1 MEKEF
6 LVRVTYSRDY
16 VRLQGSEVKVIMTLS
31 KIQELVG
38 EDSQRIDY
46 GDEATFHTEQ
56 PADKEKWTMH
66 SGSHPEGLNAKIE
79 KKVEDFVALGFG
91 EDAVRSVI
99 KKSGP
104 QLSQDELM
112 TKLLQMKKACPQGGS
127 QDPPVARTPTAA
139 ELTPPPPLVNSTDQ
153 RLRPVIID
161 GSNVAMR

>member
-1 MEKEF
+1 M
-6 LVRVTYSRDY
+6 
-16 VRLQGSEVKVIMTLS
+16 RLQGSEVKVIMTLS

-38 EDSQRIDY
+38 EDSHHSDY
-46 GDEATFHTEQ
+46 CADESTFHTEQ
-56 PADKEKWTMH
+56 PADKERWTTH
-66 SGSHPEGLNAKIE
+66 SGSHPEGPNAKIE
-79 KKVEDFVALGFG
+79 KKVQDFIALGFG
-91 EDAVRSVI
+91 EDAIRSVI
-99 KKSGP
+99 EKSGP

-127 QDPPVARTPTAA
+127 QDPPVPRTPSAA